1 MWGVV
6 VKDEIWIGGAD
17 GEAKIPGVNKAVKA
31 AELVAAGFEL
41 EPIDAPVLAGVG
53 AVF

>member
-1 MWGVV
+1 L
-6 VKDEIWIGGAD
+6 GGAD
-17 GEAKIPGVNKAVKA
+17 GEAKIPDVNKAAKT
-31 AELVAAGFEL
+31 AELVAAGFEP